1 MQSLDAKC
9 LAQFSQ
15 LQGTSWELAS
25 SIIYHILSPF
35 TMNVANQL
43 YHPCIYKT
51 NTKMCE
57 EHITHTEL
65 NVHQS
70 NLKMDFLLLSRTF
83 LPVGIAYK
91 TTDNH
96 GFSWYSTF
104 QGKVS
109 NFF

>member
-15 LQGTSWELAS
+15 LQGTSWERAS

-57 EHITHTEL
+57 ERITHTEL
-65 NVHQS
+65 NRASVQS
-70 NLKMDFLLLSRTF
+70 KNGFLTTLKDFLTSRYC
-83 LPVGIAYK
+83 L
-91 TTDNH
+91 
-96 GFSWYSTF
+96 
-104 QGKVS
+104 
-109 NFF
+109 